1 LKHYHDLTVYHQKR
15 DLHGLTVVV
24 GWVKD
29 TEEDTWLRALYLMP
43 AGSYGESVNHI
54 YYLIEN
60 VDMHQIALDA
70 GRDIGRE
77 QFAYDQASAALQM
90 MGLTDSLTM
99 RHLVIGIINDH
110 LDTLILMPP
119 RPEAEQRAAADI
131 VIENHMTGQ
140 RHEAVA
146 MEDV

>member
-1 LKHYHDLTVYHQKR
+1 
-15 DLHGLTVVV
+15 
-24 GWVKD
+24 
-29 TEEDTWLRALYLMP
+29 
-43 AGSYGESVNHI
+43 
-54 YYLIEN
+54 
-60 VDMHQIALDA
+60 
-70 GRDIGRE
+70 
-77 QFAYDQASAALQM
+77 M